1 MERVTITTVVQCQRR
16 ENKTKQNKTKQN
28 KEKIYQLLNRMIVLK
43 ILALEINTSNKKEHN
58 KSNDFN
64 CSITFK
70 DIMR

>member
-1 MERVTITTVVQCQRR
+1 MELMTITTAVQCQRR
-16 ENKTKQNKTKQN
+16 ENKTNKTKQN
-28 KEKIYQLLNRMIVLK
+28 KQKIYQLLNRMIVLK